1 MMKGFRSA
9 PVRCCLFSST
19 SSTYAV
25 YVDPERQS
33 AIWIRAQVKGRGRCC
48 KRFAHRASPLSLY
61 ASTACEDGFP
71 SSQWIDL
78 EDSILFWVHFQH
90 TPTHRGSLV
99 ELAKSLASYVS
110 GSRSR
115 YVARGGTLCKEKS
128 CREYRCGP
136 LSCWDYPHTI
146 APCGAWE
153 LDSSGRTSTAALATT
168 C

>member
-1 MMKGFRSA
+1 MGAIQSCWPRPQVVPIGGMW
-9 PVRCCLFSST
+9 SSRPDACF
-19 SSTYAV
+19 Y
-25 YVDPERQS
+25 R
-33 AIWIRAQVKGRGRCC
+33 IKGRGRCC

-78 EDSILFWVHFQH
+78 EDSILFWVHFRH
-90 TPTHRGSLV
+90 TPTHRGSLA

-128 CREYRCGP
+128 CRECRCGP

-153 LDSSGRTSTAALATT
+153 LDSSGRTSTAAPATT

>member
-1 MMKGFRSA
+1 MHTFQPMAMPKGSGQQVMIPSCGGLCTSRFTAVPVGLYGMCGRVSEQQMDRS
-9 PVRCCLFSST
+9 RGSYTFS
-19 SSTYAV
+19 
-25 YVDPERQS
+25 R
-33 AIWIRAQVKGRGRCC
+33 AI
-48 KRFAHRASPLSLY
+48 
-61 ASTACEDGFP
+61 
-71 SSQWIDL
+71 
-78 EDSILFWVHFQH
+78 
-90 TPTHRGSLV
+90 PTHTDSRGSLA

-128 CREYRCGP
+128 CRECRCGP

-153 LDSSGRTSTAALATT
+153 LDSSGRTSTAAPATT